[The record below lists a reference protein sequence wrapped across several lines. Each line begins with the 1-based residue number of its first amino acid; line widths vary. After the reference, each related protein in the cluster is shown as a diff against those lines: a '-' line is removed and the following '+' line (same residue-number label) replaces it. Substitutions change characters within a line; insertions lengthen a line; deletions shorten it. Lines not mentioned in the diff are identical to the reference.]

1 MPKKQTSAPQP
12 AFFETT
18 PLKLA
23 ILSICTFGVYEI
35 YWFYKMWRRAF
46 PKGNKFAAIVR
57 ALFCRIFLYQL
68 LKSHQLPH
76 AIWLAIA
83 YFAVGFAIQL
93 PTFWGVVLSYLTFV
107 PLVHVQMQLNKRLK
121 KPVKAP
127 FTWRSIVVG
136 ITGVILSILFFAL
149 ASGYNASADQN
160 SATTAPT
167 ASHKVAKETTN
178 NKPTDTAQSATATD
192 DSTSSGASSSD
203 TASSSPATSG
213 TSTAKKSSSAP
224 AEPTVY
230 PHADMERIRR
240 EAGSYDPYPNNP
252 QVTSVSVSPNNTCGS
267 TGYHYDIHF
276 LGQSKPG
283 IFAAQWEV
291 VSGVGGVPSFPHLD
305 IGGGI
310 VQIYDTLQY
319 GFDAAEA
326 PYTVRLHV
334 TSPNSMYS
342 NAITIVSCS

>member
-127 FTWRSIVVG
+127 FTWRSIMVAIV
-136 ITGVILSILFFAL
+136 GVILSILFFAL

-167 ASHKVAKETTN
+167 ATHKVAKETTKD
-178 NKPTDTAQSATATD
+178 KPADTAQSATSADSSD
-192 DSTSSGASSSD
+192 DSSDGSS
-203 TASSSPATSG
+203 TASKAATKTSTTTSRSGATSG
-213 TSTAKKSSSAP
+213 NPASGSSSTPTTPDAP
-224 AEPTVY
+224 AVNPNATFSIVLGSGYKDTATGHLITPFTIVHEPGHTKSVTASAY
-230 PHADMERIRR
+230 A
-240 EAGSYDPYPNNP
+240 SYGTPDTECVATLNGN
-252 QVTSVSVSPNNTCGS
+252 
-267 TGYHYDIHF
+267 
-276 LGQSKPG
+276 
-283 IFAAQWEV
+283 
-291 VSGVGGVPSFPHLD
+291 SGVLD
-305 IGGGI
+305 MWF
-310 VQIYDTLQY
+310 T
-319 GFDAAEA
+319 A
-326 PYTVRLHV
+326 P
-334 TSPNSMYS
+334 TSPGFYVCTITATDGVTTQTADLPIDTYS
-342 NAITIVSCS
+342 N

>member
-18 PLKLA
+18 PLKLVA
-23 ILSICTFGVYEI
+23 LSLCTGGLYEV
-35 YWFYKMWRRAF
+35 YWFYKMWRQAN
-46 PKGNKFAAIVR
+46 PKSSKKNAIVH
-57 ALFCRIFLYQL
+57 ALLSRFFLYAL
-68 LKSHQLPH
+68 LKKLNVYG
-76 AIWLAIA
+76 AIWLAIF
-83 YFAVGFAIQL
+83 YFVIGFSVWL
-93 PTFWGVVLSYLTFV
+93 PSFWGFVISYLTII
-107 PLVHVQMQLNKRLK
+107 PLVYAQVQLNKRLK
-121 KPVKAP
+121 APAKAP
-127 FTWRSIVVG
+127 FTRRSVVAAV
-136 ITGVILSILFFAL
+136 IGVILTVLVLML
-149 ASGYNASADQN
+149 ATNYEAEADQN
-160 SATTAPT
+160 SATTAPA
-167 ASHKVAKETTN
+167 ASHKVAKEATN
-178 NKPTDTAQSATATD
+178 DKPADIAQSATSADNSD
-192 DSTSSGASSSD
+192 DSGDSSD

-213 TSTAKKSSSAP
+213 TSAAKKSSSAP

-252 QVTSVSVSPNNTCGS
+252 QVTSVSVSPNNACGS